1 MSPQNSIDPPYRAT
15 WKLGGDVSTTRYVAC
30 WSEGNL
36 LLLCGHQHKTLS
48 AAAACIQGADGS
60 IKAFTDGRERPLT
73 TRENEALIRALLEL
87 YRHAKKFSRED
98 PLTGALIRRGFM
110 EALECESSRSR
121 RYSIPLTFVSLDL
134 DGLKPLNDTLGYGT
148 GDKVLK
154 VVSWTMQ
161 NALREKDSVARLRR
175 DDFSL
180 LLPDTGAEHA
190 RVIVAKLHEA
200 LKAAMKTYQWDITFS
215 IVAVTFETPA
225 TPDHMI
231 EIVERQ
237 MGLVKGAGK
246 GRASYHV
253 HA

>member
-1 MSPQNSIDPPYRAT
+1 
-15 WKLGGDVSTTRYVAC
+15 LGGDVSTTRYVAC

-48 AAAACIQGADGS
+48 EAAACIQGADGS
-60 IKAFTDGRERPLT
+60 IKAFTDGRERSLT
-73 TRENEALIRALLEL
+73 TRENGALIRALLEL
-87 YRHAKKFSRED
+87 YGHAKKFSRED
-98 PLTGALIRRGFM
+98 PLTGALIRRGFV

-121 RYSIPLTFVSLDL
+121 SYSMPLTFVSLDL

-148 GDKVLK
+148 EDKVLK

-161 NALREKDSVARLRR
+161 NTLREEDSVARLRR
-175 DDFSL
+175 DEFSL
-180 LLPDTGAEHA
+180 LLPDTGAEYA

-200 LKAAMKTYQWDITFS
+200 LNAAMKTYQWDITFS

-225 TPDHMI
+225 TPDQMI
-231 EIVERQ
+231 EVVERQ
-237 MGLVKGAGK
+237 MGLVKQTGK
-246 GRASYHV
+246 NRVSYHV